1 MYNMKDGDVMNLRKL
16 TVAFIGTVFLAYFFK
31 FCIAREYGAGHEYYV
46 DIWSLYLNIAMVFLA
61 VMIST
66 YVMHI
71 LGYLIAGLLS
81 GYKLISVEF
90 YRFVIRKTDGKFHL
104 VYKKGKKGV
113 YVRMSPPDYND
124 GQFPF
129 VLYRLGAVIGF
140 SVIAFISGIVVI
152 YFLLIDLNFA
162 AFYAACVF
170 WLFACNLILYLMPV
184 SKGLPSVFTEI
195 RQLKKDEY
203 VRKSMWILKKAYTD
217 LHQGISLAEQPEE
230 RFYDIDEKYL
240 SDRIVSEILWLKMYR
255 YLETGDF
262 ANADKTADML
272 LSEKCGQGADVKKF
286 VTLEKIFILLVTGA
300 PQEAVDGLL
309 TADIEKFI
317 AKRRDNIN
325 VKRVNYALSLLYCND
340 SEMASVTK
348 AELEK
353 DISNLDSS
361 ADILTEKELMNAIEC
376 RYIKMCGK
384 IKD

>member
-1 MYNMKDGDVMNLRKL
+1 MRNMKDGDVMNLRKL
-16 TVAFIGTVFLAYFFK
+16 TVVFSGTFFLAYFFK
-31 FCIAREYGAGHEYYV
+31 FCIVREYGASHEYYV

-61 VMIST
+61 VMISI

-81 GYKLISVEF
+81 GYKLISIEL

-124 GQFPF
+124 GQFSF
-129 VLYRLGAVIGF
+129 VLYRVGAVIGF

-162 AFYAACVF
+162 AFYTACVCL
-170 WLFACNLILYLMPV
+170 LFVCNLILYLMPV

-195 RQLKKDEY
+195 RQLKKDKY

-272 LSEKCGQGADVKKF
+272 LSEKCGQCTDVKRF
-286 VTLEKIFILLVTGA
+286 VALEKIFISLVLETSA
-300 PQEAVDGLL
+300 ESTETLL
-309 TADIEKFI
+309 TPDIERFI
-317 AKRRDNIN
+317 KKRKDNIN
-325 VKRVNYALSLLYCND
+325 VKRVNYALALLYCND
-340 SEMASVTK
+340 PEMASVTK
-348 AELEK
+348 TELEK
-353 DISNLDSS
+353 AISNLDSK
-361 ADILTEKELMNAIEC
+361 ADIMTEKDLMKVVEC
-376 RYIKMCGK
+376 RYIQMFGK
-384 IKD
+384 IND